1 MTDYTRGEFLGVGG
15 AFLLG
20 AAGGGG
26 TESRADA
33 STAPA
38 RRSDQQA
45 VPGAAPDLIVVNG
58 RVYTMDDGQPRAE
71 AFAVKHGRFLAV
83 GTSDDVSGMA
93 GPDTEVIDAAEMT
106 VTPGFID
113 AHCHPGGVNE
123 LLDVDLG
130 QVETIADIQRLIR
143 ARAQETPLGRWIDAF
158 KYDDTKV
165 VDPDGGAYRRIHR
178 WDLDEAA
185 TDHPVRVSHRGG
197 HIAWY
202 NSRAL
207 EMAGVTAEIEDP
219 PGGRFERDSDGELT
233 GLVEEEA
240 QEVFSGVGEAP
251 EITRENRRD
260 GIAHLSGLMTAA
272 GLTSVH
278 WTGGSRNDLVALQDA
293 YQAGTM
299 RYRMYFFPSGYG
311 DAYGALKDA
320 GVRTGLGDE
329 WLRIGAVK
337 YTADGSASGRTMA
350 MSTPFVGRPD
360 DYGILTM
367 EQDEIHEV
375 VEEAHRAGWQVGIHA
390 NGDVAIDMVLNAYEQ
405 IQEEFPRPD
414 PRHRIEHCTL
424 VNESLLRRIRAVGA
438 IPTPFYTYV
447 HYHGNKWLEY
457 GEDKL
462 TRMFAHRSFLD
473 HGIPVAPASDYVP
486 GPFEP
491 LMAIQ
496 SMVTRTDMR
505 GRVWGPNQRITV
517 GEALRICTR
526 NGAYASFEE
535 DLKGSITPGKLA
547 DFVILAEDPH
557 DADPE
562 RIKEIQVVR
571 TVVGGRTMHEA

>member
-20 AAGGGG
+20 AAAAGEPG
-26 TESRADA
+26 SKKDPSAA
-33 STAPA
+33 TATPPG
-38 RRSDQQA
+38 QQA
-45 VPGAAPDLIVVNG
+45 APQGAPDLILVNG
-58 RVYTMDDGQPRAE
+58 RVHTIDDERPRAE
-71 AFAVKHGRFLAV
+71 AFAVKHGRFIAV
-83 GTSDDVSGMA
+83 GSSDDVRSMA
-93 GPDTEVIDAAEMT
+93 GPGTEVIDAAEMT

-113 AHCHPGGVNE
+113 AHCHPGGVDE
-123 LLDVDLG
+123 LLHVDLG
-130 QVETIADIQRLIR
+130 RVETIADIQRLIR
-143 ARAQETPLGRWIDAF
+143 ERAQETPLGQWIDAF

-185 TDHPVRVSHRGG
+185 VDHPVRVSHRGG

-202 NSRAL
+202 NSKAI
-207 EMAGVTAEIEDP
+207 EMAGLTADVEDP
-219 PGGRFERDSDGELT
+219 PGGRFERDGNGELT

-240 QEVFSGVGEAP
+240 QEAFSGVGEEL

-260 GIAHLSGLMTAA
+260 GIAHMSGMMAAA

-278 WTGGSRNDLVALQDA
+278 WTGGSQNDLVALQDA
-293 YQAGTM
+293 YRAGVM
-299 RYRMYFFPSGYG
+299 QYRMYFFPSGYG
-311 DAYGALKDA
+311 TAYGPLKDA
-320 GVRTGLGDE
+320 GVRSGLGDE

-350 MSTPFVGRPD
+350 MSTPFVGRPG

-367 EQDEIHEV
+367 EQDEIFEV
-375 VEEAHRAGWQVGIHA
+375 VEEAHRHGWQVGIHA
-390 NGDVAIDMVLNAYEQ
+390 NGDVAIDMVLNAYERV
-405 IQEEFPRPD
+405 QEEFPRPD
-414 PRHRIEHCTL
+414 PRHRLEHCTL

-438 IPTPFYTYV
+438 IPAPFYTYV

-473 HGIPVAPASDYVP
+473 HDIPVAPASDYVP

-496 SMVTRTDMR
+496 SMVTRTDTR

-517 GEALRICTR
+517 AEALRICTR

-557 DADPE
+557 DADPA

-571 TVVGGRTMHEA
+571 TVVGGRTMYEA